1 MKAKLFLFLSLVVL
15 TFGGCKKDND
25 DSSSGGSTGLKVKT
39 SLSGRIFDE
48 SGIAVSGATVMAGN
62 VTAITDQYGIYTIA
76 DVELAKERAIVTIN
90 KGGYWQ
96 QVGSCIPSAGTTTYR
111 NFTLF
116 NGSSTQVVNGASGG
130 TVTHS
135 NGGSVTFPANAF
147 VTASG
152 TSYSGNVNVCM
163 HRIAADDSKLGL
175 KLPGSDLLAID
186 ASNENVILITYGMIG
201 VKLTDGSGNTIKI
214 ADGKK
219 ASIKFP
225 IAVGQLS
232 SAPATIDLWYFDES
246 IGKWKEEGIATKVGN
261 NYEGDVAHFSWW
273 NCDLPNPRA
282 YINGRVVD
290 CLGNP
295 LPQAYVGFKS
305 TNYYG
310 SIGISDGNG
319 NYSGA
324 VPANENMTITAYY
337 NSNFTYDSSQTQSG
351 LPLLNSTTTL
361 NDFQI
366 NTTLCTNPA
375 FWNITYNVTGRTVD
389 CNYNAIPST
398 VIFLDSL
405 NNYISHQYTPNGV
418 FSTNLPNGNFRMT
431 AYSGS
436 VFGFNSF
443 VSSISTVLNL
453 GNVLLCDSINAN
465 NNFTMSFTSSGLG
478 TFNSTYQVSSCDV
491 VGTAPNMN
499 IKFYNYDVSTG
510 SSSSIKLFIPNYA
523 NGSYSWNGGNSTLL
537 GLFVINGITYNVN
550 EVSPSSGSTNII
562 NAAPVGG
569 FIEGGFSGQVVLTAA
584 GSPPLTGNLSTSFNI
599 YRNY

>member
-1 MKAKLFLFLSLVVL
+1 MKVKLFLFLSLVL
-15 TFGGCKKDND
+15 FTFGGCKKDND
-25 DSSSGGSTGLKVKT
+25 DSSTGGSTGLKVKT

-48 SGIAVSGATVMAGN
+48 SGNAVSGATVMAGN

-116 NGSSTQVVNGASGG
+116 NGSNAQLVNGVAGG
-130 TVTHS
+130 TVTHV

-152 TSYSGNVNVCM
+152 TSYTGNVNVCM
-163 HRIAADDSKLGL
+163 HQIAADDSKLGL

-232 SAPATIDLWYFDES
+232 SAPATIDLWYFDEA
-246 IGKWKEEGIATKVGN
+246 IGKWKEEGTATKVGN

-273 NCDLPNPRA
+273 NCDIGFPFA
-282 YINGRVVD
+282 TISGSVVD
-290 CLGNP
+290 CNGLLLSGAEVEVYNSLGY
-295 LPQAYVGFKS
+295 YVCGDI
-305 TNYYG
+305 T
-310 SIGISDGNG
+310 DGNG
-319 NYSGA
+319 YYTGYI
-324 VPANENMTITAYY
+324 PANEALTISAFDLGNISQSISLTAAD
-337 NSNFTYDSSQTQSG
+337 NSVN
-351 LPLLNSTTTL
+351 TL
-361 NDFQI
+361 NPLQI
-366 NTTLCTNPA
+366 IDPSCPLTISGTT
-375 FWNITYNVTGRTVD
+375 ID
-389 CNYNAIPST
+389 CNNNNVAST
-398 VIFLDSL
+398 IIFLDSL
-405 NNYISHQYTPNGV
+405 NNII
-418 FSTNLPNGNFRMT
+418 TNLYTTNGLFSINLP
-431 AYSGS
+431 SGFIKIVAHNGSSYGYTSCVSNTS
-436 VFGFNSF
+436 VLTN
-443 VSSISTVLNL
+443 V
-453 GNVLLCDSINAN
+453 GNILLCDSVNTN

-491 VGTAPNMN
+491 VGTSPNMN